1 MRPEHTAP
9 PEVYYGTDEAQ
20 KYSRNTRIME
30 IQATMSDRAI
40 EMLNLPEDEPAFV
53 LDIGCGSGLSG
64 ECLSEQ
70 GHHWVGMDISEAML
84 KVAVTEREIDGDVQL
99 ADMGQGVP
107 YRAGVFDGAI
117 SISAVQWLCNA
128 DKKSHSP
135 PKRLYAFFKTL
146 YSSLRHGARAVLQL
160 YPETPDQMELIM
172 YQATRAGFSGGVVV
186 DYPNSAKAKKYY
198 LCLFAGVQQGQAE
211 VPQGL
216 SEEHETAAN
225 IDRMRSKDY
234 KAAGGLKGGGRKAK
248 IIARKER
255 HLRKGKATKHETNT
269 KYTGRQRRP
278 KF

>member
-9 PEVYYGTDEAQ
+9 PEVFYGIDEAK

-40 EMLNLPEDEPAFV
+40 EMLCLPEDQPSFI

-64 ECLSEQ
+64 ECLTEQ

-84 KVAVTEREIDGDVQL
+84 DIAVSERETDGDVQL
-99 ADMGQGVP
+99 ADMGQGVH

-128 DKKSHSP
+128 DKKGHSP
-135 PKRLYAFFKTL
+135 PKRLYQFFKTL
-146 YSSLRHGARAVLQL
+146 YSTLRHGARAVLQL

-198 LCLFAGVQQGQAE
+198 LCLFAGIQQGQAQ
-211 VPQGL
+211 VPAGL
-216 SEEHETAAN
+216 SDEMETAQN
-225 IDRMRSKDY
+225 TERMRTKDFRN
-234 KAAGGLKGGGRKAK
+234 AGGVKNGTRKQK
-248 IIARKER
+248 VIARKER
-255 HLRKGKATKHETNT
+255 HLRKGKTINHSENT
-269 KYTGRQRRP
+269 KYTGRKRRP